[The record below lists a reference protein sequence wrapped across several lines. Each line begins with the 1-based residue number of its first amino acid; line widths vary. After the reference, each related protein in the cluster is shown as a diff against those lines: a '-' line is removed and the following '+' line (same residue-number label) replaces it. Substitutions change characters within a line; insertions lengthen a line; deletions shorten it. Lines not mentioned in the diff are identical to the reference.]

1 MSESTLPEPATAQA
15 EVGSSVADAPE
26 AAISPA
32 SAETATPET
41 AIPDDLVP
49 QTPGR
54 GALLAMTQ
62 NAEVRTVFLFQ
73 YTPERIVR
81 ERERG
86 GRGVSE
92 KFTIPFSL
100 DATDA
105 LAAGDPIALKHGL
118 HPALSMLDAMF
129 RETYLLLSWGP
140 SRVIPVT
147 PLAMTVIETAFDE
160 ALNPIRADITFQA
173 ERITLTTDARLGK
186 FVNAGAAAAS
196 ALSKLYRSE
205 PAPETRN

>member
-1 MSESTLPEPATAQA
+1 MSESTLPEPATAEA
-15 EVGSSVADAPE
+15 DASAPKDAIPAVAD
-26 AAISPA
+26 
-32 SAETATPET
+32 AETATAEGAVPE
-41 AIPDDLVP
+41 ALVP

-54 GALLAMTQ
+54 AALLAMTQ
-62 NAEVRTVFLFQ
+62 NAEVRTVFQFQ

-100 DATDA
+100 DAADA
-105 LAAGDPIALKHGL
+105 LAAGDPVTQQHGL
-118 HPALSMLDAMF
+118 HPALAMLDAMF

-140 SRVIPVT
+140 SRVIPIT
-147 PLAMTVIETAFDE
+147 PLAMNVVETAFDE

-186 FVNAGAAAAS
+186 FVNAGAATAA
-196 ALSKLYRSE
+196 ALSKLYRGE
-205 PAPETRN
+205 PATDEPNAS